1 MVHSFSLKL
10 DIDVFIWNAAAVQY
24 EETFLLFSH
33 SYPNE
38 TSHLNPISFLFISQH
53 RALFFKSYRYYLKPP
68 SRYIDAW
75 EEVIIWV
82 ISTVWV
88 RQLLQ

>member
-1 MVHSFSLKL
+1 MKNCVHSFAVKL

-38 TSHLNPISFLFISQH
+38 TSHLNPMSLLF
-53 RALFFKSYRYYLKPP
+53 
-68 SRYIDAW
+68 
-75 EEVIIWV
+75 
-82 ISTVWV
+82 
-88 RQLLQ
+88 